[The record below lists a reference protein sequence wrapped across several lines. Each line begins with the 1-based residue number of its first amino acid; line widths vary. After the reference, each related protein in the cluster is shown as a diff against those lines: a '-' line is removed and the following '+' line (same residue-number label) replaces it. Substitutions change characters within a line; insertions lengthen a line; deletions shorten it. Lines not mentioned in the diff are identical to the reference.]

1 MIVIFMNFI
10 VYTIKSQNQLDFCRT
25 LLHTSINMAINRAPT
40 IMLIIAFKLLLVIND
55 MEQKLYANHSN
66 AIILKALDILFFIF
80 YKIDVLGFSNT
91 NYLNPQQLIPILYLS
106 FIKEIRSGSPLLSNN
121 Q

>member
-1 MIVIFMNFI
+1 MIEIFMNFI
-10 VYTIKSQNQLDFCRT
+10 VYTFKSQNQLDFCRT
-25 LLHTSINMAINRAPT
+25 LLHTSINIAIKIAPV

-66 AIILKALDILFFIF
+66 AIILKALNILFFIF
-80 YKIDVLGFSNT
+80 YKIDVLAFSNT
-91 NYLNPQQLIPILYLS
+91 SYLNPQQLIPILYLS